1 MNNPAPLWIGIGIS
15 IFVIDVGFWFFDKF
29 VKAVGN
35 LPVPGSEQRIREE
48 E

>member
-1 MNNPAPLWIGIGIS
+1 MNNLAPLWLGIGVFIL
-15 IFVIDVGFWFFDKF
+15 IDAAFWFFDKF
-29 VKAVGN
+29 VRAVGN